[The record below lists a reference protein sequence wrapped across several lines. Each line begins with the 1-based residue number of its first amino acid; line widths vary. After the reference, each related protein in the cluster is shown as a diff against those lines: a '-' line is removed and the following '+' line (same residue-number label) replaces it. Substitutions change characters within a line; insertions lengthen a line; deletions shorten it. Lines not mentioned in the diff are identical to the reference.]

1 MFRTFSD
8 GKIHISVVQPM
19 VLSDICCIALLL
31 TLPGKANVD
40 VPGPFRTGK
49 HLEELQS
56 GRGPEASKKNSKRV
70 GPCCC
75 PALYRSTKDLPNQRM
90 CRLSIACLCVH
101 PKPRLHVKY
110 VHPSQTP

>member
-1 MFRTFSD
+1 MFRAFSD
-8 GKIHISVVQPM
+8 GQIHISVVQHM

-56 GRGPEASKKNSKRV
+56 GRGPEASKKNSKRSGFAV
-70 GPCCC
+70 VQHCI
-75 PALYRSTKDLPNQRM
+75 ALPKTCLTKECAG
-90 CRLSIACLCVH
+90 CRLPVFACT
-101 PKPRLHVKY
+101 
-110 VHPSQTP
+110 PSRGSK